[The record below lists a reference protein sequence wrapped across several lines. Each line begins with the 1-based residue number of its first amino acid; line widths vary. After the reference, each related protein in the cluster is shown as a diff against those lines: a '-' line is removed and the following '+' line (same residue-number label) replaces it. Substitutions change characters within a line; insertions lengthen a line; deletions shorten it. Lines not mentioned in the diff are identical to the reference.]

1 MSNARRAVPSLTFN
15 GKSVT
20 TTLAEYLESV
30 KYEDVASGSSDALQI
45 TLQNITMK
53 WLHGWYPKKGDKVKG
68 SITFKDWNKDG
79 ANINLNC
86 GTFVL
91 DEVKQ
96 SGGPLQVSFGC
107 LSIPASESF
116 KSRERTKTWKKVTI
130 KSIAKE
136 IAKRYKL
143 SLSYSGPTITIQ
155 SLEQSKKPDSS
166 FLYELC
172 SSYGLSM
179 KVYNSKIIIY
189 DQTAQ
194 EKKKAVVT
202 IKRETFVDD
211 DWNYEDA
218 LEGTYTGAR
227 ISYKK
232 PKAKKNDKEKEIS
245 IYVGLIAEKAKGSRV
260 LKVTET
266 ADSKADAYYKA
277 AAKVNLANQEATVI
291 TGTIWA
297 NPKVCA
303 GVCVNISGL
312 GKADGKYFVDK
323 STTEVSASGTKQCI
337 ELHKCQTRL
346 STKQKAA
353 KKKETKKKETKKKT
367 FKVGDVVNFHGGT
380 HYISSYSGAKG
391 YRAKAGKA
399 KITLGPNCA
408 GNGKAHPWHLIHT
421 DSKSNVYGWV
431 DEGTFS

>member
-15 GKSVT
+15 GKNVT
-20 TTLAEYLESV
+20 TKLAGYLESV

-45 TLQNITMK
+45 ALQNIEMK
-53 WLHGWYPKKGDKVKG
+53 WMSSWYPKKGDKVKG
-68 SITFKDWNKDG
+68 KLTFKDWNKDG
-79 ANINLNC
+79 VNLTLNC

-96 SGGPLQVSFGC
+96 SGGPLRTSFEC

-116 KSRERTKTWKKVTI
+116 KTRERTKTWKKITI
-130 KSIAKE
+130 QSIASE

-143 SLSYSGPTITIQ
+143 KLSYSGPAIKIN
-155 SLEQSKKPDSS
+155 SLEQSKKADST
-166 FLYELC
+166 FLYDLC
-172 SSYGLSM
+172 KNYGLSM

-194 EKKKAVVT
+194 EKKKATVT
-202 IKRETFVDD
+202 VNRKDFVDD
-211 DWNYEDA
+211 EWDFIDS
-218 LEGTYTGAR
+218 LDGTYTGAR

-232 PKAKKNDKEKEIS
+232 PKPKKGDKEKEIS
-245 IYVGLIAEKAKGSRV
+245 IYVGFIAEKAKGSRV
-260 LKVTET
+260 LKITET
-266 ADSKADAYYKA
+266 ADSKEDAYYKA
-277 AAKVNLANQEATVI
+277 TAKLNLANQEATTI

-303 GVCVNISGL
+303 GICINIKGL

-323 STTEVSASGTKQCI
+323 STIELSGSGTKQRI
-337 ELHKCQTRL
+337 EIHKVQKRL
-346 STKQKAA
+346 SNKQKA
-353 KKKETKKKETKKKT
+353 KTPKKKT
-367 FKVGDVVNFHGGT
+367 TPKKKNFKVGDIVTFNGGT
-380 HYISSYSGAKG
+380 HYVSSYPGARG
-391 YRAKAGKA
+391 YSAKAGKA

-431 DEGTFS
+431 DEGSFS